1 MLGKL
6 DELLMTGDVL
16 AMADAQDLA
25 DECGFTE
32 TNDSLVSVAPSVHG
46 RLSTR
51 PCTCCNGAGRT
62 RSLLCKRECPAG
74 QFVNSRDL
82 CSNCHESYA
91 ARGACPK
98 GERLKGCP
106 ALDSSSKK
114 APISWTK
121 ALRSGS
127 RAT

>member
-46 RLSTR
+46 RLR
-51 PCTCCNGAGRT
+51 
-62 RSLLCKRECPAG
+62 
-74 QFVNSRDL
+74 VSRRAVCQL
-82 CSNCHESYA
+82 
-91 ARGACPK
+91 P
-98 GERLKGCP
+98 RLMQQ
-106 ALDSSSKK
+106 LS
-114 APISWTK
+114 
-121 ALRSGS
+121 
-127 RAT
+127 